1 MLNCLLL
8 SNNKTRVSEF
18 NKQTMFL
25 SIVGPRG
32 SIGDFPIQGHM
43 IIFTDSGSDGN
54 TSYSTSSLSSPLSL
68 AKGGIDLK
76 SLLENDGITLTLSS
90 TGINVGSSLDDI
102 DLHVRLIFFLCLPRF
117 QISQIIESQM
127 KYHHIRHQKASNNKN
142 STYFI
147 YLNGLTQSIA
157 YCIILLHKSVT
168 HNALL

>member
-54 TSYSTSSLSSPLSL
+54 TSYSTSSFSSPLSL

-76 SLLENDGITLTLSS
+76 SLLENGGITLTLSS

-102 DLHVRLIFFLCLPRF
+102 DLHVRLIFFSLF
-117 QISQIIESQM
+117 TTISNFTNHGKPNEIPPYTSPKRLLTI
-127 KYHHIRHQKASNNKN
+127 KIPHIS
-142 STYFI
+142 FI
-147 YLNGLTQSIA
+147 
-157 YCIILLHKSVT
+157 
-168 HNALL
+168 